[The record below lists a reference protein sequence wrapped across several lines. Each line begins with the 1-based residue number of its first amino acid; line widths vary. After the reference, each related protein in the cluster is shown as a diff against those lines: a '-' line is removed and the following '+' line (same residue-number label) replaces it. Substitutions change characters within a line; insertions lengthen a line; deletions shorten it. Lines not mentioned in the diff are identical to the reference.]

1 MDFKSLVGLF
11 HKLNIRKRQA
21 PIITTPSSCGNFVE
35 AIIVINYSRLMMPLA
50 LSRGILLR
58 PRSERVET
66 QLSLFV
72 SMEAYGSVYVLTN
85 CSTASGEYLT
95 IFAV

>member
-1 MDFKSLVGLF
+1 MS
-11 HKLNIRKRQA
+11 I
-21 PIITTPSSCGNFVE
+21 E
-35 AIIVINYSRLMMPLA
+35 INYSRLIMPLA
-50 LSRGILLR
+50 LSAGFLLR

>member
-1 MDFKSLVGLF
+1 
-11 HKLNIRKRQA
+11 
-21 PIITTPSSCGNFVE
+21 
-35 AIIVINYSRLMMPLA
+35 MPLA
-50 LSRGILLR
+50 LSPGILLR
-58 PRSERVET
+58 PRSERVEK

-72 SMEAYGSVYVLTN
+72 SMEAYGSAYVLTN

>member
-1 MDFKSLVGLF
+1 M
-11 HKLNIRKRQA
+11 
-21 PIITTPSSCGNFVE
+21 
-35 AIIVINYSRLMMPLA
+35 NYSRLIMPLA

-72 SMEAYGSVYVLTN
+72 SMEAHGSVYVLTN
-85 CSTASGEYLT
+85 CSTAWG
-95 IFAV
+95 IFDNICRLEEVIDTPVSRENDKLN

>member
-1 MDFKSLVGLF
+1 
-11 HKLNIRKRQA
+11 
-21 PIITTPSSCGNFVE
+21 
-35 AIIVINYSRLMMPLA
+35 MMPLA

-58 PRSERVET
+58 PRSECVET
-66 QLSLFV
+66 QLCMFV
-72 SMEAYGSVYVLTN
+72 SMGAYGSVHVLTN

>member
-1 MDFKSLVGLF
+1 MYYQV
-11 HKLNIRKRQA
+11 RQGTS
-21 PIITTPSSCGNFVE
+21 PYSTGIE
-35 AIIVINYSRLMMPLA
+35 KNYSRLIMPLA
-50 LSRGILLR
+50 LSRGILLT

-95 IFAV
+95 IFAVESR